1 MGLPLETKLVLDPAV
16 PALHDVCTLE
26 ECIKATEKSHPE
38 IVAARADVEKASGAL
53 RLSKADYIPDV
64 SAFARYSYQDDVPF
78 LARNFGT
85 FGVQLTYDLFD
96 AGRRRATVRE
106 SDAQLAQA
114 QENLAR
120 VTEEAE
126 LRVQSAY
133 NKLER
138 TKQMVHVSEQVVALR
153 VEASRVSAQQL
164 EHGAAL
170 KSDADSAVAREFE
183 AKTLLLQSQ
192 LDYIAAGD
200 ELIEATGQ
208 TPQ

>member
-1 MGLPLETKLVLDPAV
+1 M
-16 PALHDVCTLE
+16 
-26 ECIKATEKSHPE
+26 
-38 IVAARADVEKASGAL
+38 
-53 RLSKADYIPDV
+53 
-64 SAFARYSYQDDVPF
+64 
-78 LARNFGT
+78 
-85 FGVQLTYDLFD
+85 TYDLFD

-126 LRVQSAY
+126 LRVQAAY

-138 TKQMVHVSEQVVALR
+138 TKQMVHVSERVVALR
-153 VEASRVSAQQL
+153 EEASRVSAQQL

-170 KSDADSAVAREFE
+170 KSDADGAVAREFE